1 MSLQYRLIAA
11 ISALLLAA
19 LALFGALAC
28 SHASSTVQAE
38 MHDALAS
45 AEDVAHHALGRHSDD
60 EGPGFLADLVF
71 SFDGQR
77 HVQAQ
82 VVLPSGRTL
91 IRSRLAASEDQA
103 PGWFRALV
111 DVHPQSVR
119 IPAPAPPG
127 AVLVL
132 STDPSNETAEAWSRT
147 QAAFVT
153 LLLFCGGV
161 CVLIYLIVGHALRRF
176 GDFDAALRELGD
188 GRYDTALAERGPPE
202 FARLARGFNHM
213 AGRIRDVEQR
223 NRELREQILTLQE
236 EERAEIARDLH
247 DEVGPYLFAISV
259 DAGDIPR
266 LLLRDDAQAEIG
278 ERASSIRDAAAHI
291 QKQVRAILRQLRPTD
306 ALEFG
311 LKAGIDEL
319 IAFWTRRRPEIGF
332 DLRVELGGASVGRR
346 IEAVAYRLVQES
358 ISNAVRHGEPG
369 RIAVTIAPV
378 EGDMLLVE
386 VLDDGAPAAEPK
398 GSGAGTGIRGMAE
411 RVKGL
416 GGRFEAGPAAEG
428 FRARAHLPLR
438 VAGRAPGRV
447 RSPAAA

>member
-11 ISALLLAA
+11 VSALLLAV
-19 LALFGALAC
+19 LTLFGALAC

-45 AEDVAHHALGRHSDD
+45 AQDVAHQALGRHS
-60 EGPGFLADLVF
+60 EAGPGFLADLVY

-77 HVQAQ
+77 HVRAQ
-82 VVLPSGRTL
+82 VVLSSGRIL
-91 IRSRLAASEDQA
+91 LGSHLAPLEDQA
-103 PGWFRALV
+103 PAWFRALV
-111 DVHPQSVR
+111 GVRPETVR
-119 IPAPAPPG
+119 IAAPAPAG

-132 STDPSNETAEAWSRT
+132 STDPANETAEAWRRSRD
-147 QAAFVT
+147 AFVT
-153 LLLFCGGV
+153 LLLFCGGA

-176 GDFDAALRELGD
+176 GDFDAALGEIGD
-188 GRYDTALAERGPPE
+188 GRYDAALAERGPPE

-266 LLLRDDAQAEIG
+266 LLGENARDEIAG
-278 ERASSIRDAAAHI
+278 RAGAIRDAAAHI

-306 ALEFG
+306 ALELG
-311 LKAGIDEL
+311 LQAGIEEL
-319 IAFWTRRRPEIGF
+319 IAFWTRRRPE
-332 DLRVELGGASVGRR
+332 LRVELKLDLDGAYVARR

-369 RIAVTIAPV
+369 RIGVTLAAADS
-378 EGDMLLVE
+378 ELLVE
-386 VLDDGAPAAEPK
+386 VLDDGAPE
-398 GSGAGTGIRGMAE
+398 GSPEGQPEGETKGAGTGIRGMAE

-416 GGRFEAGPAAEG
+416 GGRFEAGRTSGG
-428 FRARAHLPLR
+428 FRARAWLPLT
-438 VAGRAPGRV
+438 AKA
-447 RSPAAA
+447 RSASAA

>member
-11 ISALLLAA
+11 VSALLLAV
-19 LALFGALAC
+19 LTLFGALAC

-45 AEDVAHHALGRHSDD
+45 AQDVAHQALGRHS
-60 EGPGFLADLVF
+60 EAGPGFLADLVY

-77 HVQAQ
+77 HVRAQ
-82 VVLPSGRTL
+82 VVLSSGRIL
-91 IRSRLAASEDQA
+91 LGSHLAPLEDQA
-103 PGWFRALV
+103 PAWFRALV
-111 DVHPQSVR
+111 GVRPETVR
-119 IPAPAPPG
+119 IAAPAPAG

-132 STDPSNETAEAWSRT
+132 STDPANETAEAWRRSRD
-147 QAAFVT
+147 AFVT
-153 LLLFCGGV
+153 LLLFCGGA

-176 GDFDAALRELGD
+176 GDFDAALGEIGD
-188 GRYDTALAERGPPE
+188 GRYDAALAERGPPE

-266 LLLRDDAQAEIG
+266 LLGENARDEIAG
-278 ERASSIRDAAAHI
+278 RAGAIRDAAAHI

-306 ALEFG
+306 ALELG
-311 LKAGIDEL
+311 LQAGIEEL
-319 IAFWTRRRPEIGF
+319 IAFWTRRRPE
-332 DLRVELGGASVGRR
+332 LRVELKLDLDGAYVARR

-369 RIAVTIAPV
+369 RIGVTLAAADS
-378 EGDMLLVE
+378 ELLVE
-386 VLDDGAPAAEPK
+386 VLDDGAPE
-398 GSGAGTGIRGMAE
+398 GSPEGQPEGETKGAGTGIRGMAE

-416 GGRFEAGPAAEG
+416 GGRFEAGRTSGG
-428 FRARAHLPLR
+428 FRARAWLPL
-438 VAGRAPGRV
+438 AAKA
-447 RSPAAA
+447 RSASAA